1 MSVKHKRKKHKSF
14 QSKQFLLAQA
24 SRKYR
29 PKKSRKH
36 KTSRS
41 SSTSAPSA
49 ASLGS
54 NLLKQYKASHEQYT
68 RSQQTLPTK
77 TEIAWNNFIEGLDQL
92 PEDLRVQFTTTIDWL
107 RMKYGD
113 AAIAHYLESRSLLQ
127 EMSKYSSVDYKSI
140 VAITYL
146 YQLAA
151 GLEILTNGTTDI
163 MSEDL
168 KDQAEWMIS
177 SKVKP
182 QNQGRYEV
190 NLTDTAVIDISL
202 THSLDEYVDSVIDW
216 I

>member
-1 MSVKHKRKKHKSF
+1 MSVKYKRKKHKSF

-29 PKKSRKH
+29 PKKSRKQ
-36 KTSRS
+36 KTSKPS
-41 SSTSAPSA
+41 SASAPTA
-49 ASLGS
+49 AISSG
-54 NLLKQYKASHEQYT
+54 NLLQRYKSSHEQYS

-92 PEDLRVQFTTTIDWL
+92 PEDIRVQFTTTIDWL

-113 AAIAHYLESRSLLQ
+113 EAIAHYLESRNLLQ
-127 EMSKYSSVDYKSI
+127 EVNKYSSIDYKSI
-140 VAITYL
+140 QAIKYL

-151 GLEILTNGTTDI
+151 GLEILTDGTTD
-163 MSEDL
+163 MLSEDL

-177 SKVKP
+177 SYVKP

-190 NLTDTAVIDISL
+190 ELTDSAVIDISL
-202 THSLDEYVDSVIDW
+202 THNLDQYVDSVIDW

>member
-14 QSKQFLLAQA
+14 QSKQFLLEQA
-24 SRKYR
+24 SRKFR
-29 PKKSRKH
+29 PKKSRKQ
-36 KTSRS
+36 KTSKPS
-41 SSTSAPSA
+41 SASAPTA
-49 ASLGS
+49 AISSG
-54 NLLKQYKASHEQYT
+54 NLLQKYKASHEQYSHD
-68 RSQQTLPTK
+68 RPNLPTQ
-77 TEIAWNNFIEGLDQL
+77 TEIAWNHFIEGLDQL
-92 PEDLRVQFTTTIDWL
+92 PEELRIQFTTTIDWL

-113 AAIAHYLESRSLLQ
+113 EAIAHYLESRSLLQ

-151 GLEILTNGTTDI
+151 GLEILTDGTTDI
-163 MSEDL
+163 NSEAL

-182 QNQGRYEV
+182 QNQGRYEI